1 MKKIFTLFSAMLMS
15 IASFATTYNGTLT
28 VTVNG
33 EVSEQPTSV
42 SIDEVNGN
50 YKLSINNFMLV
61 AGETPLPVGN
71 IVIDHVPGAVNGG
84 LTTLCTNQEIQIPAG
99 NVEGIAEDEWLGP
112 LLGNVPVEMNARF
125 TGEGYVVTDIHINM
139 VELDQV
145 IDVKFEN
152 VGTHFQMPNSDF
164 ETWSDKNKAPKH
176 WHGFESVTGSL
187 SGSAKSKT
195 KLVSSKNVR
204 PGSKGL
210 TSAVVTSTKVFTVI
224 ANGTMTNGRLAAGS
238 MSATNSANHSETNL
252 SSTDKD
258 ANGDPFATPM
268 YAKPDSVKFWMRFTQ
283 AKAQASYPYAAFN
296 AVITDGTYYQDPEN
310 KTYTNKVAVAAPNKA
325 DMTVGDWRLV
335 SCPFDYA
342 SYAANGAEAKAILL
356 TVSTNATP
364 GKGSYS
370 NGVADSVYVDDL
382 ELVYAAGIKSIS
394 FKGQALDLATI
405 QTTGIELAADEAVSA
420 ADFEVVKEGEDAKVT
435 KLVEATADG
444 YVAVITAVSA
454 DLKTQVAYEINIKK
468 PAAPVLKGD
477 INGDGVLDVADASA
491 LIDMVLNSGTCTEV
505 ADVNGDGALDVA
517 DVTELITLILG

>member
-252 SSTDKD
+252 SSTDVD

-283 AKAQASYPYAAFN
+283 AKAQASYPNAAFN

-342 SYAANGAEAKAILL
+342 SYAANGADAKAILL

>member
-61 AGETPLPVGN
+61 ADETPLPVGN

-187 SGSAKSKT
+187 SGSAKSTT
-195 KLVSSKNVR
+195 KLVSSNNVR

-210 TSAVVTSTKVFTVI
+210 TSAVVTSTKVFTEI
-224 ANGTMTNGRLAAGS
+224 ANGTMTNGRLVAGS

-252 SSTDKD
+252 SSTDVD

-283 AKAQASYPYAAFN
+283 AKAQASYPNAAFN

-342 SYAANGAEAKAILL
+342 SYAANGADAKAILL

-364 GKGSYS
+364 GKDSYS